1 MENGVKIF
9 SYLLLLVILILGV
22 SFAILNA
29 TPVTINY
36 YIGQQQIALSLLLV
50 IAFAIGCL
58 MGIIVGAFM
67 YCRLKSQNYKLRNRI
82 KIAEKEIS
90 NLRTMPLQDNR

>member
-1 MENGVKIF
+1 MRIF
-9 SYLLLLVILILGV
+9 SYLALLIILILGV

-36 YIGQQQIALSLLLV
+36 YIGQQHIPLSLLLV
-50 IAFAIGCL
+50 IAFALGCL
-58 MGIIVGAFM
+58 IGIFVGTFM
-67 YCRLKSQNYKLRNRI
+67 YCRLKSQNYKLKNRI
-82 KIAEKEIS
+82 KMAEKEIS